1 MTRCVR
7 WGVKDPH
14 RKGRFGGR
22 TPSQNMELSI
32 GFYISQIVSPMLPPG
47 EYKRGVSDSALY
59 QITLVAV
66 QFAVSFHGE

>member
-1 MTRCVR
+1 
-7 WGVKDPH
+7 
-14 RKGRFGGR
+14 
-22 TPSQNMELSI
+22 
-32 GFYISQIVSPMLPPG
+32 MLLPG